1 MYVQICIFMY
11 MYIACTYMFM
21 PVRNFVNM
29 YIHVC
34 TMYRDVCTDLPIL
47 VQVVRIPDEPLGIA
61 KASIASIGKES
72 SLTPGRS
79 PILCKASIASIGE
92 ERSESLYSGPPGRG
106 RSPILP
112 SPARGHRPGP
122 VMGRG
127 RPGRA
132 RGPSRP

>member
-47 VQVVRIPDEPLGIA
+47 VQVVRIPDAEMKCEL
-61 KASIASIGKES
+61 K
-72 SLTPGRS
+72 
-79 PILCKASIASIGE
+79 
-92 ERSESLYSGPPGRG
+92 LYEYV
-106 RSPILP
+106 L
-112 SPARGHRPGP
+112 
-122 VMGRG
+122 VQT
-127 RPGRA
+127 
-132 RGPSRP
+132 